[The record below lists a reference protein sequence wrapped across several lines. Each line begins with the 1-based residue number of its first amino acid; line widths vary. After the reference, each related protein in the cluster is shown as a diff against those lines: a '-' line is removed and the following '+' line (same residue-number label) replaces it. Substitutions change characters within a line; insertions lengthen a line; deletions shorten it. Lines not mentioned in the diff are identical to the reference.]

1 MAIGLNKQ
9 ELEALLSSGNTE
21 EEILTNVF
29 GLLPKAEKLGIEAI
43 LASLTTFLIDKMAK
57 IVSENN
63 KRITEQLIAAGIKI
77 SG

>member
-9 ELEALLSSGNTE
+9 ELEALLSVGNTK

-29 GLLPKAEKLGIEAI
+29 GLLPKAEKPGIEEI
-43 LASLTTFLIDKMAK
+43 LASLTIFLTDKIAK

-77 SG
+77 SS